1 MKFPKIFLNHL
12 NFNRRRLCQNW
23 NGAERLQKELL
34 RFNKWERL
42 LPVHNASFAISDLR
56 LVP

>member
-12 NFNRRRLCQNW
+12 ILTAGPFCQNW

-34 RFNKWERL
+34 TFNKWERL
-42 LPVHNASFAISDLR
+42 LSVHNASLAISDLR